1 MTLLRGWWLMADAA
15 DAAQEVNDLHLR
27 TSLAAARRPV
37 VIGVPGECR
46 KCGDEMPRLVGG
58 LCGYCRD
65 GRR

>member
-1 MTLLRGWWLMADAA
+1 MTLLRGWWPMADAA

-27 TSLAAARRPV
+27 ASLAAALQPV
-37 VIGVPGECR
+37 VIGAPGECR
-46 KCGDEMPRLVGG
+46 KCGDEMPRLVGS

>member
-1 MTLLRGWWLMADAA
+1 MADAV
-15 DAAQEVNDLHLR
+15 DMAQEVNDLHLR
-27 TSLAAARRPV
+27 ASLVAARQPV
-37 VIGVPGECR
+37 VIGTPGECR